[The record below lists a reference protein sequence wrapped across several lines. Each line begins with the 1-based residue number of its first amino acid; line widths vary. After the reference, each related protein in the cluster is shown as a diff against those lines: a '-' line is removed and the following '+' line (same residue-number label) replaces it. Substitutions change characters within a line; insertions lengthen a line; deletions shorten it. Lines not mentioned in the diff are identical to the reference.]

1 MNIHFNTMLKNE
13 EHLLKEVLPIW
24 SHYPINKFVFY
35 NDDSTDNS
43 IEIIFEILGKD
54 RVHMIDNNKKSFN
67 ESYNRGSML
76 EYSRNDNADYVFCI
90 DADELLSAN
99 FIEDFNEIIKVYEHF
114 NLNLYWYNVVENT
127 LNKIRQDPLY
137 IHNYRTFILPVKH
150 TDKFD
155 LNNWKYHVPRTPAVH
170 LPVQHT
176 KEYGVIH
183 LQAINKKFY
192 TIKQLW
198 YKHHEFIKFQHSIN
212 EINNKYDPV
221 VNNLNFCSINTPY
234 KIIKNIKFDSTV
246 YEKMLDSKEYYKFV
260 VDNYNEKLITFGK
273 EYFNYNEH

>member
-24 SHYPINKFVFY
+24 LHYPINKFVFY

-43 IEIIFEILGKD
+43 IEIIFQILGKD
-54 RVHMIDNNKKSFN
+54 RVHIIENNKKNFN

-76 EYSRNDNADYVFCI
+76 EYSRSDNADYVFCI

-99 FIEDFNEIIKVYEHF
+99 FLEDFNEVIKVYEHF
-114 NLNLYWYNVVENT
+114 NLNLYWYNVVENK
-127 LNKIRQDPLY
+127 LSKIRQDPLY
-137 IHNYRTFILPVKH
+137 IHNYRTFILPIKH
-150 TDKFD
+150 TDNFD
-155 LNNWKYHVPRTPAVH
+155 LNNWKYHVPRTPTVH
-170 LPVQHT
+170 LPMQYT

-198 YKHHEFIKFQHSIN
+198 YKHYEFIKFQHSIE

-221 VNNLNFCSINTPY
+221 INNLNFCSIDTPD
-234 KIIKNIKFDSTV
+234 KIIKNIKFDSSI
-246 YEKMLDSKEYYKFV
+246 YEKMLQAKEYYKFI
-260 VDNYNEKLITFGK
+260 VDNYNDKLITFGK
-273 EYFNYNEH
+273 EYFFK